1 MATGGAAD
9 VVALNPLVEK
19 KGGKSH
25 VWKYFG
31 FAADDK
37 GNIIDN
43 QKPICK
49 RCRRSFHSKG
59 GNTSNLIKHLKDR
72 HPDLMK
78 EFQQVSFKLISDI
91 ELLL

>member
-1 MATGGAAD
+1 MPTGGAGA
-9 VVALNPLVEK
+9 VAVNPLVDK

-31 FAADDK
+31 FGADDE
-37 GNIIDN
+37 GNIIDH

-49 RCRRSFHSKG
+49 QCHRSSLSKG

-72 HPDLMK
+72 HPDLIK
-78 EFQQVSFKLISDI
+78 EFKQASFNFISYL